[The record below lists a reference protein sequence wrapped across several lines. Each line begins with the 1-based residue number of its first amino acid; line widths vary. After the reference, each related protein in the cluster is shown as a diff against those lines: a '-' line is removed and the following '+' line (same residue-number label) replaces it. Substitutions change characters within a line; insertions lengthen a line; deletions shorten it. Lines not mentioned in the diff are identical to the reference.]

1 MQTLPPVSFAQ
12 AFKLG
17 FQNYCKFT
25 GRARRSEFFYFVIG
39 VNILLFFLF
48 IFFTIPMSS
57 ADSDDPYDDDDDD
70 LFFLIFIPIAFMFA
84 TLCPILSLSV
94 RRLHDIG
101 YSGAYILIGIIPFG
115 CFFLLY
121 LYCIDSE
128 EGTNPYGP
136 SPKYIMPA
144 ANNFT
149 PPAVIAVQPIVQPVV
164 QPGVVVVPVA
174 PTPAVHQPIAPY
186 PQPNPMISPP
196 VVPYHEP
203 NPMVTP
209 PMAPYPQQNPIAP
222 PPVAPVVPYHQPNPP
237 TDPYYNSSDFQGQ

>member
-39 VNILLFFLF
+39 VNIHLFFLF

-136 SPKYIMPA
+136 SPKYIMPVT
-144 ANNFT
+144 NTFT
-149 PPAVIAVQPIVQPVV
+149 PPAVIAVQPVV

-203 NPMVTP
+203 NPMVPP

-222 PPVAPVVPYHQPNPP
+222 PPVAPVVPYHEPNPIQPP